1 MSTLQKENELRKK
14 GHQYIACI
22 DECGRGPFAGPVVAA
37 AVIMPKGVSINRLT
51 DSKKMSKEAMKK
63 LAPIIKDIAIDYAIG
78 YATVEEIDRLNIKQA
93 TRLAMKRAV
102 EGLRILP
109 DFLLIDG
116 NEEVYASIPQESV
129 IKGDLYCHGISA
141 ASVIGKVFRD
151 DWMAKLDLEY
161 GEVYNWKSNAGY
173 INKKHIDACVEHGL
187 TPQHRKSWTTY
198 NEVLEKIEL
207 ENSSDNKKNNEKK
220 R

>member
-14 GHQYIACI
+14 GYQYVACI

-37 AVIMPKGVSINRLT
+37 AAIMPKGISINRLT
-51 DSKKMSKEAMKK
+51 DSKKMTKAAMKK
-63 LAPIIKDIAIDYAIG
+63 LAPIIKDIAVDYAIG

-102 EGLRILP
+102 EGLRIIP
-109 DFLLIDG
+109 DYLLIDG
-116 NEEVYASIPQESV
+116 TEEVYIEIPQESV

-151 DWMAKLDLEY
+151 EWMEELDLEY
-161 GEVYNWKSNAGY
+161 GNIYNWKSNAGY
-173 INKKHIDACVEHGL
+173 INKKHIDTCIEHGL
-187 TPQHRKSWTTY
+187 TPHHRKSWSTY
-198 NEVLEKIEL
+198 NEVLEKIKL
-207 ENSSDNKKNNEKK
+207 NCTNDNKESKQ
-220 R
+220 

>member
-1 MSTLQKENELRKK
+1 MSTLQKENELRTK

-37 AVIMPKGVSINRLT
+37 AVIMPKGISINRLT
-51 DSKKMSKEAMKK
+51 DSKKMTKVAMKK
-63 LAPIIKDIAIDYAIG
+63 LAPIIKDIAISYSIG
-78 YATVEEIDRLNIKQA
+78 YATVEEIDQLNIKQA

-102 EGLRILP
+102 EGLKILP
-109 DFLLIDG
+109 DYLLVDGTEVIDV
-116 NEEVYASIPQESV
+116 EIPQESV

-161 GEVYNWKSNAGY
+161 GEAYNWKSNAGY
-173 INKKHIDACVEHGL
+173 INKKHINACIEHGL
-187 TPQHRKSWTTY
+187 TPQHRKSWSTY
-198 NEVLEKIEL
+198 NEVLEQIALK
-207 ENSSDNKKNNEKK
+207 NSNQ
-220 R
+220 

>member
-37 AVIMPKGVSINRLT
+37 AVIMPKGISINRLT
-51 DSKKMSKEAMKK
+51 DSKKMTKAAMKK
-63 LAPIIKDIAIDYAIG
+63 LAPIIKDIAISYSIG
-78 YATVEEIDRLNIKQA
+78 YATVEEIDQLNIKQA

-102 EGLRILP
+102 EGLKIIP
-109 DFLLIDG
+109 DYLLVDG
-116 NEEVYASIPQESV
+116 TEIVDVEIPQESV

-151 DWMAKLDLEY
+151 EWMAELDLEY
-161 GEVYNWKSNAGY
+161 GDIYNWKSNAGY
-173 INKKHIDACVEHGL
+173 INKKHIDACIEHGL
-187 TPQHRKSWTTY
+187 TPHHRKSWSTY
-198 NEVLEKIEL
+198 NEVVERIEL
-207 ENSSDNKKNNEKK
+207 KNNTNKN
-220 R
+220 